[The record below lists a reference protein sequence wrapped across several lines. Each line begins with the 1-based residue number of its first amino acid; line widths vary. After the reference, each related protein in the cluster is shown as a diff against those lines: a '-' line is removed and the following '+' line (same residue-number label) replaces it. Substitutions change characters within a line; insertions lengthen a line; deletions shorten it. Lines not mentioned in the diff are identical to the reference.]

1 VDHPSVDYN
10 RIKEYLLLSRER
22 ATLLG
27 EEAVR
32 IIKAGGYR
40 APSGRKV
47 DLAPLIAKSV
57 KGTVTYPPS
66 RYPAFTRSSSFE
78 TIVRVENETTL
89 SAVIALKNR
98 RLDSAA
104 LNMASGK
111 SPGGGF
117 LSGARAQE
125 EYLCRSSTL
134 WACLKDNPM
143 YEFHKSAH
151 DDFYS
156 DYVIFSPDVP
166 VFRTDDSG
174 CIEEP
179 YLASF
184 ITSPAIKATGVKKSA
199 PDRVGEI
206 GPAMA
211 KRIRKVLSVAAA
223 HGQTCLVLGAW
234 GCGAFGNDGRLIARL
249 FREAIDGEFHG
260 VFQEIVFAITDWSDD
275 KKFIGPFQKAFA
287 GSK

>member
-1 VDHPSVDYN
+1 MDHN
-10 RIKEYLLLSRER
+10 RIREHLQLSRER

-27 EEAVR
+27 QEAVA

-47 DLAPLIAKSV
+47 DLAPLIAKAM
-57 KGTVTYPPS
+57 KGTISYPPGKD
-66 RYPAFTRSSSFE
+66 PAPARPGSFT
-78 TIVRVENETTL
+78 TTLRVENETTL

-104 LNMASGK
+104 LNMASAE

-134 WACLKDNPM
+134 YACLKDNPM
-143 YEFHKSAH
+143 YAFHRNAK
-151 DDFYS
+151 DDFYT
-156 DYVIFSPDVP
+156 DYVIYSPNVP

-174 CIEEP
+174 CLEEP
-179 YLASF
+179 YLTSF
-184 ITSPAIKATGVKKSA
+184 ITSPAVNATGVKNFA
-199 PDRVGEI
+199 PARVGEI
-206 GPAMA
+206 EPIMA
-211 KRIRKVLSVAAA
+211 KRIRKVLGVAAA
-223 HGQTCLVLGAW
+223 HGTTCLVLGAW

-249 FREAIDGEFHG
+249 FREAIESDFRG
-260 VFQEIVFAITDWSDD
+260 VFQEIVFAITDWSND
-275 KKFIGPFQKAFA
+275 KKFIGPFEKAFA
-287 GSK
+287 GRQ